1 MRNLI
6 YTSHVYH
13 RHHSIY
19 YIAEALIH
27 WDCMMIVAIKI
38 ALKRCQRKYSIPSR
52 ELYKVVLTEDKV
64 REKGE
69 RVSLSVLCLLLFL
82 LERVGSKQGKLT
94 LF

>member
-1 MRNLI
+1 MGAGA
-6 YTSHVYH
+6 SDK
-13 RHHSIY
+13 
-19 YIAEALIH
+19 AA
-27 WDCMMIVAIKI
+27 
-38 ALKRCQRKYSIPSR
+38 KRPFLRVIDKGQLPSR

>member
-1 MRNLI
+1 MSVPGQSGRTRTFAI
-6 YTSHVYH
+6 GCTYGH
-13 RHHSIY
+13 
-19 YIAEALIH
+19 AEPS
-27 WDCMMIVAIKI
+27 DQYFIK
-38 ALKRCQRKYSIPSR
+38 KQNPQRKTLPSR

-82 LERVGSKQGKLT
+82 LERVGNKQGKLT